1 MSDGSSS
8 PPAIGPR
15 HGRFWARLA
24 FALALGAMGGW
35 IFAQLR
41 MPLPWMIGA
50 MCVTT
55 AAALMRAPVLMPQS
69 LRGTMIAVLG
79 TMLGSAFKP
88 EVLDHAV
95 KWSGSLIGLLVLIV
109 AIGGSVVFLL
119 MRFGGLD
126 RPTAYFSAAP
136 GGFSEMLMLGS
147 SHGGDERTI
156 SLFHSVRILLT
167 VLIIPF
173 WFRIV
178 YGYTPGVATG
188 LGGISDIQIADAAIL
203 TACAIVGYVVG
214 KRIRIPAA
222 ALVGP
227 MTLSAAAHLSG
238 LTQASPPTEIVN
250 LAQVVI
256 GTGVGVRFAGV
267 DARKMF
273 RTMLLGAGISIY
285 MLVVAAAFAL
295 VLEPLTGLPFTGLI
309 LAFSPGGLAEMTL
322 ISLALGI
329 DTAFVSTHHL
339 IRMVVLVI
347 FAPLFYRLLAP
358 KPAAPGRKAPDE

>member
-1 MSDGSSS
+1 MSESGRSS
-8 PPAIGPR
+8 PAIGPR
-15 HGRFWARLA
+15 HGRFWGQLA
-24 FALALGAMGGW
+24 FALALGAVGGW
-35 IFAQLR
+35 VFAQLR

-55 AAALMRAPVLMPQS
+55 VAALMRAPVRMPQP

-88 EVLDHAV
+88 EVLDHV
-95 KWSGSLIGLLVLIV
+95 SKWSGSLIGLLVLIV

-119 MRFGGLD
+119 VRFGGFD

-156 SLFHSVRILLT
+156 SLLHSVRILLT

-178 YGYTPGVATG
+178 HGYTPGVATG
-188 LGGISDIQIADAAIL
+188 LGGVADIQAPDAAIL
-203 TACAIVGYVVG
+203 AACAIVGFVVG
-214 KRIRIPAA
+214 KRIGIPAA

-238 LTQASPPTEIVN
+238 LTQARPPTEIVN

-256 GTGVGVRFAGV
+256 GTGVGVRFSGV
-267 DARKMF
+267 DVRKMF
-273 RTMLLGAGISIY
+273 RTMLLGAAIAVY
-285 MLVVAAAFAL
+285 MLLVAAAFAL
-295 VLEPLTGLPFTGLI
+295 ILEPLTGLPFTGLI

-339 IRMVVLVI
+339 VRMVVLVI

-358 KPAAPGRKAPDE
+358 NPAPADRKAPGE

>member
-1 MSDGSSS
+1 MSEDGRSS
-8 PPAIGPR
+8 PATGPR
-15 HGRFWARLA
+15 HGRFWGQLA
-24 FALALGAMGGW
+24 FSLALGAVGGW
-35 IFAQLR
+35 VFAQLR

-55 AAALMRAPVLMPQS
+55 AAALMRAPVRMPQP

-95 KWSGSLIGLLVLIV
+95 KWSGSLIGLLVLIA
-109 AIGGSVVFLL
+109 AIMGSVVFLL
-119 MRFGGLD
+119 VRFGGFD

-156 SLFHSVRILLT
+156 SLLHSVRILLT

-178 YGYTPGVATG
+178 HGYTPGVATG
-188 LGGISDIQIADAAIL
+188 LGGVADIQIADAAIL
-203 TACAIVGYVVG
+203 AACTIVGFVVG

-250 LAQVVI
+250 LAQIVI

-273 RTMLLGAGISIY
+273 RTMLLGAGIAVY

-295 VLEPLTGLPFTGLI
+295 VLEPLTGLPLTGLI

-339 IRMVVLVI
+339 VRMVVLVV
-347 FAPLFYRLLAP
+347 FAPLLYRLLTP
-358 KPAAPGRKAPDE
+358 KSLPGDPKGPG

>member
-1 MSDGSSS
+1 MSENRCSS
-8 PPAIGPR
+8 PAIGLR
-15 HGRFWARLA
+15 DARFWVQLA
-24 FALALGAMGGW
+24 FALALGAAGGW
-35 IFAQLR
+35 VFALLR

-55 AAALMRAPVLMPQS
+55 VAALMRAPVRMPQP

-88 EVLDHAV
+88 EVLDHVA

-109 AIGGSVVFLL
+109 AIGVSVVFLL
-119 MRFGGLD
+119 VRVGGFD

-147 SHGGDERTI
+147 SLGGDERTI
-156 SLFHSVRILLT
+156 SLLHSVRILLT

-178 YGYTPGVATG
+178 HGYTPGTAAGLSGVA
-188 LGGISDIQIADAAIL
+188 DIQVADAAIL
-203 TACAIVGYVVG
+203 AACAIVGYVVG
-214 KRIRIPAA
+214 KRIRVPAA

-250 LAQVVI
+250 LAQVAI
-256 GTGVGVRFAGV
+256 GTGVGVRFVGV
-267 DARKMF
+267 DVRKMF
-273 RTMLLGAGISIY
+273 RTMLLGAGIAVY
-285 MLVVAAAFAL
+285 MLLVAVAFAL

-322 ISLALGI
+322 ISLALRI

-339 IRMVVLVI
+339 VRMVVLVL
-347 FAPLFYRLLAP
+347 FAPLFYRLLTP
-358 KPAAPGRKAPDE
+358 KGLPTGRKAPGE